1 MCIRDSK
8 YVAVV
13 PVQVDLTDYRQ
24 LKNLTKVLK

>member
-1 MCIRDSK
+1 MGAGHNK